1 MNRGDMATQGNA
13 SNKEQVEQQGDWSY
27 GDPDVLTPSQS
38 DYLRVLEQRIDLKN
52 TYLADPAHEE
62 WVLKAVNTAAYSAF
76 RDCVDNG
83 LEEQA
88 KALVSRDQQS
98 N

>member
-1 MNRGDMATQGNA
+1 MANQGNA
-13 SNKEQVEQQGDWSY
+13 SNKEQVEPQQGDSSY
-27 GDPDVLTPSQS
+27 EEPEILTPSQS
-38 DYLRVLEQRIDLKN
+38 DYLRVLEQRINLKN
-52 TYLADPAHEE
+52 SYPADPGHEE
-62 WVLKAVNTAAYSAF
+62 WVLKAINRAAYSAF